1 MYGYRILLIGS
12 FIVSSLLPSNALS
25 HDYCDYENS
34 LDSDHIYVGNH
45 SEYGSE
51 CTPVDLKTAAA
62 VLGGLLLL
70 VIVIPDPPLEDS
82 NKSPAIKAF
91 SSDNDFGFEYTK
103 VKENFFVKFSIP
115 KHNFSQTEHLNK
127 VSQDHF
133 DLSGPKIEFGLNF

>member
-1 MYGYRILLIGS
+1 MKKSIKKIERMSWYLFFYLK
-12 FIVSSLLPSNALS
+12 SSIWRQS
-25 HDYCDYENS
+25 
-34 LDSDHIYVGNH
+34 
-45 SEYGSE
+45 
-51 CTPVDLKTAAA
+51 
-62 VLGGLLLL
+62 
-70 VIVIPDPPLEDS
+70 LEDS

-91 SSDNDFGFEYTK
+91 SSGNDFGFEYTK